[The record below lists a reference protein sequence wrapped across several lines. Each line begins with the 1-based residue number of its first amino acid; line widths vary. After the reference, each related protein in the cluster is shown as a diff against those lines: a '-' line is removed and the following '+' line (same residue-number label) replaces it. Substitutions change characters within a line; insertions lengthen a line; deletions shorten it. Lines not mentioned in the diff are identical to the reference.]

1 MTSASSP
8 ASSQSTELP
17 TITAAYKVLHDSR
30 ADEKH
35 SAEVSLIIPV
45 YNVAPYLD
53 ECLAGV
59 FATTSTVRL
68 EIIIIDDGSTDDSG
82 QQVSDLL
89 GKHQPPGVLY
99 LKQLNQGLS
108 AVRNLGVALAN
119 GDYIGFLDSDDLISI
134 GTMRYMLD
142 FARDNDCDVMLG
154 RSVVFDS
161 KSGVVTPFYD
171 DWVWQRLL
179 GNSPSRV
186 ISRHEEPN
194 LFFLEP
200 NANYRLVRRDFFT
213 RTGLNYP
220 VGKLFE
226 DPPVHYKM
234 LAMSARTGLLDAT
247 YYWYRVNRPGKIT
260 TERSQRRFD
269 MLDVAR
275 EAFGSLSKM
284 NVTEDEGGAILYGL
298 IRIVWWC
305 GTMTLP
311 EQRRTYMEQ
320 ASKTF
325 KDSAPAT
332 WVNRFGR
339 LIFPDEILHLVLGAM
354 MRGDIDRLVRLSFG
368 QRTPIKSLF
377 FLLKIG
383 RKDLIVRRLREAAS
397 RQFVKLRKLIR

>member
-1 MTSASSP
+1 MA
-8 ASSQSTELP
+8 
-17 TITAAYKVLHDSR
+17 AAYKIIHDSR
-30 ADEKH
+30 VDESH

-45 YNVAPYLD
+45 YNVAPYLE

-59 FATTSTVRL
+59 FAMTSTVRL
-68 EIIIIDDGSTDDSG
+68 EIIIIDDGSTDGSG
-82 QQVSDLL
+82 QRVSDLL
-89 GKHQPPGVLY
+89 AKHQPAGVLY
-99 LKQLNQGLS
+99 LKQHNQGLS
-108 AVRNLGVALAN
+108 AVRNLGVTLAG
-119 GDYIGFLDSDDLISI
+119 GDYIGFLDSDDLISV
-134 GTMRYMLD
+134 GAMRCMLD

-161 KSGVVTPFYD
+161 KNDAVTPFYD
-171 DWVWQRLL
+171 DWAWRRLL
-179 GNSPSRV
+179 AGSPSRV
-186 ISRHEEPN
+186 ISRHEEPA

-200 NANYRLVRRDFFT
+200 NANYRLVRRDFFI

-234 LAMSARTGLLDAT
+234 LAMSARTGLLDVT

-260 TERSQRRFD
+260 AERSQRRFD
-269 MLDVAR
+269 IVDVAR
-275 EAFGSLSKM
+275 EVFDSLGNM
-284 NVTEDEGGAILYGL
+284 NVTAEEGGAILYGL

-311 EQRRTYMEQ
+311 EQRRDYMEQ

-325 KDSAPAT
+325 KHHAPAA
-332 WVNRFGR
+332 WVNQFGF
-339 LIFPDEILHLVLGAM
+339 LYIPDEILHLVLGAM

-383 RKDLIVRRLREAAS
+383 RKDLIVRRLREAGS
-397 RQFVKLRKLIR
+397 RQFVKVRKLIR